1 MGFENC
7 KYAAEFP
14 FTQPQNTCIVLNAT
28 TFIDFGLNVLA
39 TGGVE
44 PKFWIS
50 VVTQPLD
57 FPLLL
62 IGCFC
67 IIG

>member
-39 TGGVE
+39 TGHVDC
-44 PKFWIS
+44 KADN
-50 VVTQPLD
+50 LD
-57 FPLLL
+57 FCCHATFTL
-62 IGCFC
+62 FVFNRV
-67 IIG
+67 